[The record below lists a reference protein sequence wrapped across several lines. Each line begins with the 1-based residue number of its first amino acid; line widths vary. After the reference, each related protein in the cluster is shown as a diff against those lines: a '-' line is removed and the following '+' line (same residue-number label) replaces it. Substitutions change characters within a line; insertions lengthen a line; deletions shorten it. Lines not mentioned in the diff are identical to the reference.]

1 MGSKPVALQAAVL
14 GHPISHSLSPVL
26 HSAAIAAL
34 GINCEY
40 SAIDVTESTL
50 GAFLEQLD
58 NNWVGLSLTM
68 PLKNK
73 VLEFIGPR
81 DHLVESTQVANTVYR
96 NLDGEWAL
104 ANTDVFGL
112 VTAVQ
117 QAGVEAPRHVVILG
131 SGSTA
136 RSAVQ
141 AAAELGAVYVDI
153 RARNQRDREALVV
166 QSESVGMHAHQSDLS
181 LTRLTDVDLVI
192 STLPNGVDIGTI
204 SAKIPATGA
213 ALLDVAYSPWPSS
226 LARQWPHD
234 RVISGLDMLLWQAT
248 RQSVLFYGGEAP
260 VDQMRRALFM
270 EERDIHSS

>member
-1 MGSKPVALQAAVL
+1 MGSRPVALQAAVL

-50 GAFLEQLD
+50 GAFLEQLG

-96 NLDGEWAL
+96 NLDGDWAL

-181 LTRLTDVDLVI
+181 LTGLTDVDLVI

-204 SAKIPATGA
+204 SAMIPATGA